1 MADYSQNKEL
11 AAEWLKLA
19 FTKEANN
26 KWNETMGLIPARN
39 DSQYGYV
46 TESPQLQREAE
57 LASQYG
63 VGFAGIEESAK
74 LSTIM
79 QDALGKL
86 ITEELTPE
94 EVVAKIQQAYSDV
107 LSK

>member
-1 MADYSQNKEL
+1 MS
-11 AAEWLKLA
+11 
-19 FTKEANN
+19 
-26 KWNETMGLIPARN
+26 LIPARN

-46 TESPQLQREAE
+46 TDSPQLKREAE

-63 VGFAGIEESAK
+63 VGFAGIFESAK

-86 ITEELTPE
+86 VTEELTPE
-94 EVVAKIQQAYSDV
+94 EVNATIQEQYIAA
-107 LSK
+107 LGK